1 MPPPF
6 FVCRIRFLGLSFAG
20 RGKILAPVCW
30 VGLLFSGS
38 SHGLQTC
45 FQSLRWTI
53 SGQVQIG
60 ISADGG
66 TMCTVVMPPAE
77 AAFFNVTRCGQPFI
91 ASPKE
96 VRPVAILAAAVL
108 VTHRGQALAMGW
120 FDFAVHKN
128 QTFVESG
135 FTASDP
141 RRSPDIL
148 HYMFSIP
155 PLLLPQICL
164 NGHVSC
170 MQAPADEF
178 CLSCPRSCVSLHQT

>member
-1 MPPPF
+1 
-6 FVCRIRFLGLSFAG
+6 
-20 RGKILAPVCW
+20 
-30 VGLLFSGS
+30 
-38 SHGLQTC
+38 
-45 FQSLRWTI
+45 
-53 SGQVQIG
+53 
-60 ISADGG
+60 
-66 TMCTVVMPPAE
+66 MCTVVMPPAE

-91 ASPKE
+91 ASAKE

-108 VTHRGQALAMGW
+108 VTHCGQALVMGW

-148 HYMFSIP
+148 DYMFSIP

-178 CLSCPRSCVSLHQT
+178 CLSCPRSCLLCTRPAEIVTIPCE